1 MDGQRSRQ
9 HSPLRVSSVDNRLHQ
24 LQIQFDRDEL
34 VDLCNIE
41 SPAGRETEVG
51 NFVFEWMQNEG
62 FEPKKIGMF
71 PDRFNVIGTL
81 AGATARYVRG
91 WPSTSARAKS
101 RMSEAGEDVG

>member
-34 VDLCNIE
+34 VRLTLDLCNIE
-41 SPAGRETEVG
+41 SPAGREAEVG

-62 FEPKKIGMF
+62 FEPKKIGIF
-71 PDRFNVIGTL
+71 PDRFKVIGTL
-81 AGATARYVRG
+81 AGAGDGYSPVCARLALDILH
-91 WPSTSARAKS
+91 ARKA
-101 RMSEAGEDVG
+101 A